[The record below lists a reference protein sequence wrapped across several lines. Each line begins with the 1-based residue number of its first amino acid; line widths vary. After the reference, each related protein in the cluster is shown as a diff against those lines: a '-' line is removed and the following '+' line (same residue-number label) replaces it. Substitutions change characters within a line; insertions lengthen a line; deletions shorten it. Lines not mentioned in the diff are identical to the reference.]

1 MPLRNGGLPKIIQVI
16 GGSPTILPQIN
27 QMVGQIDPVSSL
39 INMLNANPYLIAI
52 FYLFLNL
59 GGRFISLELT
69 KKQEMFLANPILRP
83 FILFCVMFISTRNL
97 AVAFWTTV
105 GILAVLRVFANEN
118 SPFCL
123 IPGWRETPVN
133 TEATDSYNVVM
144 DKINKIPHETP
155 EEPHEHPTANEQP
168 HAANEQP
175 HAANEQPHAA
185 NEQPHAAHEQ
195 LN

>member
-1 MPLRNGGLPKIIQVI
+1 MPVKNGGLPQIIQVV
-16 GGSPTILPQIN
+16 GGAPTSLPQTAVQTVQAVQAIG
-27 QMVGQIDPVSSL
+27 QMDPVSSI
-39 INMLNANPYLIAI
+39 INMLNANPYLIGV

-123 IPGWRETPVN
+123 VPGWRETPV
-133 TEATDSYNVVM
+133 EAEAKDLYNIM
-144 DKINKIPHETP
+144 MAKINKIPHEAPEDNHDTGSHENPIIEEVTP
-155 EEPHEHPTANEQP
+155 TQEHYEDF
-168 HAANEQP
+168 
-175 HAANEQPHAA
+175 
-185 NEQPHAAHEQ
+185 
-195 LN
+195 

>member
-1 MPLRNGGLPKIIQVI
+1 MGWF
-16 GGSPTILPQIN
+16 
-27 QMVGQIDPVSSL
+27 
-39 INMLNANPYLIAI
+39 

-105 GILAVLRVFANEN
+105 GILSVLRVFANEN

-155 EEPHEHPTANEQP
+155 EEPHEHQTPAQLQPQAAHEQP
-168 HAANEQP
+168 HPEHEQTRTTI
-175 HAANEQPHAA
+175 
-185 NEQPHAAHEQ
+185 EQPHAAHEQ
-195 LN
+195 LS